1 MNLIFL
7 GAPGVGKGTQAK
19 LLMKKYQIPQISTGD
34 ILRDAVRNNTLLG
47 QKAQDYMNKGLLVP
61 DEVVIGIIEER
72 FRESSCQSGFILDGF
87 PRTIPQA
94 ESLDRVL
101 DKLDISLDQVINF
114 EVEKEI
120 LIKRLSGRRVCKN
133 CGQMYNI
140 YFNAPSREGICDQCE
155 GELFQR
161 KDDSLETIQE
171 RLHVYQVQ
179 TAPLIEYYQ
188 SKKKLSTIAA
198 DKDQSTIFNQL
209 CNLLGN

>member
-1 MNLIFL
+1 MNLILL
-7 GAPGVGKGTQAK
+7 GAPGAGKGTQAK
-19 LLMKKYQIPQISTGD
+19 LIMKKYQMPQISTGD
-34 ILRDAVRNNTLLG
+34 ILREAVRHNTPLG

-61 DEVVIGIIEER
+61 DEVVIGIIEEKLK
-72 FRESSCQSGFILDGF
+72 ESSCRNGFILDGF

-101 DKLDISLDQVINF
+101 DRSNISLDHVINF
-114 EVEKEI
+114 EVEQEI

-140 YFNAPSREGICDQCE
+140 YFSAPSQEGVCDQCS

-161 KDDSLETIQE
+161 KDDTIDTIRE
-171 RLHVYQVQ
+171 RLQVYQAQ

-188 SKKKLSTIAA
+188 GKKKLSTIAA
-198 DKDQSTIFNQL
+198 DKEQGEIFNQL

>member
-1 MNLIFL
+1 MILIFL

-19 LLMKKYQIPQISTGD
+19 LIMKKYQIPQISTGD
-34 ILRDAVRNNTLLG
+34 ILRDAVRNNTPLG

-72 FRESSCQSGFILDGF
+72 FKESSCKSGFILDGF

-94 ESLDRVL
+94 ESLDKVL
-101 DKLDISLDQVINF
+101 DKLDIRLDQAINF

-120 LIKRLSGRRVCKN
+120 LIKRLSGRRLCKN

-161 KDDSLETIQE
+161 KDDTLETIQE

-179 TAPLIEYYQ
+179 TEPLIEYYQ
-188 SKKKLSTIAA
+188 SKKKLATIAA
-198 DKDQSTIFNQL
+198 DKDQDTIFNQL